1 MHTLTIPAKSYV
13 RKFLL
18 SKGQLPVPLTLN
30 TTAGIFLY
38 HILRQQEHQ
47 TRYDDIVQRRYTEE
61 IEIEISERYL
71 FKAGVRNVTSFA
83 TVCIN
88 QFFEN
93 EMKKEFWEYI
103 SLRVNM
109 LGMQQ
114 KTAIYSFMAEH
125 MITEDDISYWG
136 LKKKFKSTTDKMPKN
151 KLFWNNGN
159 EAEKVLRHLSPIK
172 IAS

>member
-1 MHTLTIPAKSYV
+1 ME
-13 RKFLL
+13 
-18 SKGQLPVPLTLN
+18 Q
-30 TTAGIFLY
+30 
-38 HILRQQEHQ
+38 
-47 TRYDDIVQRRYTEE
+47 
-61 IEIEISERYL
+61 
-71 FKAGVRNVTSFA
+71 SFA

-93 EMKKEFWEYI
+93 EMKKEFWQYV

-136 LKKKFKSTTDKMPKN
+136 LKKKFKSTTVKMPKN
-151 KLFWNNGN
+151 KLFWHNGD
-159 EAEKVLRHLSPIK
+159 EAEKRLRHLSPIK